1 MPVNESLMNPA
12 SIDFRLLRSFVAVAR
27 AGSVTK
33 AAARLH
39 LTQPALSQHLRE
51 LGELTGIVLFD
62 RVGRGIALTQA
73 GADLF
78 ARLEPLLMQLD
89 AVLSH
94 ARERAAAVRG
104 ELRIGAIDTYAR
116 ALVIPAV
123 ADLIAEHAELNV
135 SVHELPA
142 AAIDRALIDNE
153 LDIGIAFSHLS
164 NPDIE
169 QRRLFEEPLCLIEK
183 MQHTG
188 GRGVTLEEV
197 AARQLVLLNRDFAMR
212 QQIDDVFAR
221 AELALDV
228 RAEVANVDSMIRFAN
243 TGRFAAI
250 ASRLALPRE
259 SGLAHAMIGHAGMSR
274 IAALRWRRGR
284 TFSPMVDAFE
294 RQLQT
299 RINAMG
305 MFASTAK

>member
-142 AAIDRALIDNE
+142 AALDRALIDNE

-169 QRRLFEEPLCLIEK
+169 QRRLFE
-183 MQHTG
+183 
-188 GRGVTLEEV
+188 
-197 AARQLVLLNRDFAMR
+197 
-212 QQIDDVFAR
+212 DV
-221 AELALDV
+221 
-228 RAEVANVDSMIRFAN
+228 VDCGFYLR
-243 TGRFAAI
+243 
-250 ASRLALPRE
+250 
-259 SGLAHAMIGHAGMSR
+259 HAWSC
-274 IAALRWRRGR
+274 
-284 TFSPMVDAFE
+284 
-294 RQLQT
+294 
-299 RINAMG
+299 
-305 MFASTAK
+305 